1 MLSAKAIENKIID
14 KLKDLPEED
23 KKEILRRTK
32 GHQYIS
38 GIYNFCDRLKGCF
51 PDARSFKRP
60 GFNDMN

>member
-51 PDARSFKRP
+51 PMPEISKDP
-60 GFNDMN
+60 VLTT